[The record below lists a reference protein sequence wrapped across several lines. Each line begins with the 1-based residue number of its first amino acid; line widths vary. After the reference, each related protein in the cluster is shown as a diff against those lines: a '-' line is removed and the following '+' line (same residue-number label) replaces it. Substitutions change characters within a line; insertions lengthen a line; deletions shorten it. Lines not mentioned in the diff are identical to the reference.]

1 MSSDSDKSLESS
13 ILTEEG
19 KLRHENSFLKER
31 VTNLEVFKK
40 NFFMLQNDLIDARE
54 RLSMYEEALNFSQ
67 VKDRIIQSHETPID
81 EMEIEQTDSVLDF
94 LRDSLSAINYQD
106 LVMSIFQSTNDLG
119 LGIGIQI
126 RHRNNVLNYALDDS
140 QKASNTDL
148 INAHKDDGKIFDD
161 DGTLIINENYLSIIA
176 TNLPEKDTSKGMQ
189 IRDFIEIVTLGANTR
204 IDAMSQR
211 SDLDE
216 LKSNI
221 YKIFKKTNDSFS
233 TIQDNMDNQVIAI
246 SELFLSFEEN
256 LMATC
261 ARANISKSHSD
272 LIKLI
277 LHDAKSELNLILTSS
292 LTMDEHFMSVM
303 KKLEKAYSPEKNDD

>member
-1 MSSDSDKSLESS
+1 
-13 ILTEEG
+13 
-19 KLRHENSFLKER
+19 
-31 VTNLEVFKK
+31 
-40 NFFMLQNDLIDARE
+40 
-54 RLSMYEEALNFSQ
+54 

-126 RHRNNVLNYALDDS
+126 RHKNNVLDYALDES
-140 QKASNTDL
+140 QKASNTNL
-148 INAHKDDGKIFDD
+148 INTHRDDGKKFDD
-161 DGTLIINENYLSIIA
+161 DGTLIINEKYLSIIA
-176 TNLPEKDTSKGMQ
+176 TNLPEKDTSKGIQ

-211 SDLDE
+211 NDLDE

-233 TIQDNMDNQVIAI
+233 TIQDNMDSQVIAI
-246 SELFLSFEEN
+246 SELFLTFEEN

-272 LIKLI
+272 LIKLM

-292 LTMDEHFMSVM
+292 LTMDEHFMDVM
-303 KKLEKAYSPEKNDD
+303 KKLEKAYIPK